1 MLCARKP
8 VPRLFSEPFGSVGR
22 HMDIQAQALKA
33 VLMFKATTTALALI
47 SSVLVSN
54 TASADNPLDGILIS
68 DLRLLPYVEEE
79 LQGSWRV
86 ISFLN
91 MESGL
96 VEPVYEDVENV
107 WVRFGSGDL
116 SVSAGCNPIWGDV
129 YANNGRVEL
138 IDGLFSTMRAC
149 PASDHEEEDRFLEI
163 MPFDGHYFVIDDRL
177 HLFNEGGQ
185 LQVTLLRY
193 E

>member
-1 MLCARKP
+1 MLFANRTSP
-8 VPRLFSEPFGSVGR
+8 GLFSEPYGSVGR
-22 HMDIQAQALKA
+22 HMVIQAQALKA
-33 VLMFKATTTALALI
+33 TLMLKATTTALALI

-54 TASADNPLDGILIS
+54 TASADSPLDGILIS
-68 DLRLLPYVEEE
+68 DLRFLPYVEQE

-91 MESGL
+91 MDTGL
-96 VEPVYEDVENV
+96 VEPVYEDSENV

-177 HLFNEGGQ
+177 HLFNEGGE